1 MNVLVSK
8 KHYVLCGAYINLN
21 EMALILE
28 KIKHL
33 SFDQRQ
39 TIAVRKDTLTK
50 INKIIGAAMYR
61 NSEKVSKS
69 DIIAHAVDHL
79 YASVLRELPKA
90 KKQ

>member
-1 MNVLVSK
+1 MNILVCK
-8 KHYVLCGAYINLN
+8 KHFVLCGADINLN
-21 EMALILE
+21 KMASVVE
-28 KIKHL
+28 KIHHL
-33 SFDQRQ
+33 TFDQRQ

-79 YASVLRELPKA
+79 YASVIKELPKTD
-90 KKQ
+90 